1 MNLKNLFIISALVA
15 SLLGLGLILA
25 PVPLMTARTGQPPDI
40 LAAHVARQFGI
51 AMLAIGVISW
61 KARNASDSAARN
73 GIVVGSTLVYVLLPI
88 ETVISIV
95 RGSESV
101 EGFVLVAVFG
111 LLAVG
116 FILIGKPKLNFISIT
131 AQG

>member
-1 MNLKNLFIISALVA
+1 MNLKNLFIISALAA

-25 PVPLMTARTGQPPDI
+25 PVPLMTARTGQPPSI
-40 LAAHVARQFGI
+40 LTAHVARQFGI
-51 AMLAIGVISW
+51 AILAIGVISW
-61 KARNASDSAARN
+61 MARNASDSAARN
-73 GIVVGSTLVYVLLPI
+73 SIVIGLTLAYLLLPI

-95 RGSESV
+95 RGSESA

-116 FILIGKPKLNFISIT
+116 FILIGKPKLTNN
-131 AQG
+131 

>member
-25 PVPLMTARTGQPPDI
+25 PVPLMTARTGHIPDI
-40 LAAHVARQFGI
+40 LTAHVARQFGI
-51 AMLAIGVISW
+51 AMLAIGIISW
-61 KARNASDSAARN
+61 MVRNASESDARNA
-73 GIVVGSTLVYVLLPI
+73 IVVGFALVYVLLPI
-88 ETVISIV
+88 ETIISIM
-95 RGSESV
+95 RGSESA

-116 FILIGKPKLNFISIT
+116 FILIGKPKLINK
-131 AQG
+131 

>member
-40 LAAHVARQFGI
+40 LTAHVARQFGI

-61 KARNASDSAARN
+61 MARNASDSVARK
-73 GIVVGSTLVYVLLPI
+73 GIVVGLTLVYVLLPI

-101 EGFVLVAVFG
+101 EGFVLVFIFG

-116 FILIGKPKLNFISIT
+116 FILISKPKLT
-131 AQG
+131 